1 MTIMKTNNDNEYEL
15 LSFDIEL
22 CYQIPEEDGIAFVR
36 EYTISDI
43 ESSHNIERD
52 GNGIPMGQTMEEIKE
67 REVLIKEFFTKWGNE
82 NPNHRVYND
91 ALEDYIFIKGI
102 SVVEGKEH
110 SAKSYRSTKAIMM
123 IVEVLKNALPVRRIP
138 TKKGNKNQSLFA
150 YMLVMVYRHEN
161 IGTIKLTVG
170 VKSNEQR
177 IEYGISALPAGKP
190 LIDDS
195 KNSAVGKK
203 KKRRSH

>member
-1 MTIMKTNNDNEYEL
+1 
-15 LSFDIEL
+15 
-22 CYQIPEEDGIAFVR
+22 
-36 EYTISDI
+36 
-43 ESSHNIERD
+43 
-52 GNGIPMGQTMEEIKE
+52 
-67 REVLIKEFFTKWGNE
+67 
-82 NPNHRVYND
+82 
-91 ALEDYIFIKGI
+91 
-102 SVVEGKEH
+102 
-110 SAKSYRSTKAIMM
+110 M
-123 IVEVLKNALPVRRIP
+123 IDEVLKKALPVRRIP

-195 KNSAVGKK
+195 KNSTVGKK
-203 KKRRSH
+203 KKRSPH

>member
-1 MTIMKTNNDNEYEL
+1 MATMKSNNDNEYEL
-15 LSFDIEL
+15 VRFDIEL
-22 CYQIPEEDGIAFVR
+22 CYNAIEEDGIAFVR
-36 EYTISDI
+36 EDTLSDT
-43 ESSHNIERD
+43 ESSSKTERD
-52 GNGIPMGQTMEEIKE
+52 DNGIPMGQTMEEIKE

-82 NPNHRVYND
+82 NPSQRVYND

-123 IVEVLKNALPVRRIP
+123 IDDVLKNALPVRRIP
-138 TKKGNKNQSLFA
+138 FKKGNKNQSLFA

-161 IGTIKLTVG
+161 IGTIKLTIG

-195 KNSAVGKK
+195 KNRTVGKK